1 MKLTNETISVLK
13 NFSTINA
20 NLMVKAGSSL
30 STMSAMKNIVA
41 KADVTEEFPS
51 DFAIYD
57 LNEFLSALSLF
68 GKPDLDFNN
77 EFVNITEEGTAK
89 LMKYWFSDPSVVTTP
104 SKEIS
109 MPSTEVNFSL
119 SSDTLNEITKAAA
132 VIGAPDMSLVGTGM
146 GAKLMVTDKKNTTA
160 NAFETSVDV
169 GDVAA
174 NHGAE
179 FKFWFKVEN
188 LKLIPGTYEVQISSK
203 KISHFT
209 NISKIGTGY
218 VQYWIALEPESSYI
232 PRLDDTNFNG

>member
-1 MKLTNETISVLK
+1 MKLSTETISVLK

-41 KADVTEEFPS
+41 KADVSEEFPS

-68 GKPDLDFNN
+68 GRPDLEFNN
-77 EFVNITEEGTAK
+77 DFVIITEEGTSK
-89 LMKYWFSDPSVVTTP
+89 SLKYWFSDPSVVTTP

-109 MPSTEVNFSL
+109 MPSTELTFNL

-132 VIGAPDMSLVGTGM
+132 VIGVPDMALSGG
-146 GAKLMVTDKKNTTA
+146 KLMVTDKKNSTA
-160 NAFETSVDV
+160 NAFETSLDV

-174 NHGAE
+174 E
-179 FKFWFKVEN
+179 YKFWFKVEN
-188 LKLIPGTYEVQISSK
+188 LKVMPGTYDVEVSSK

-209 NISKIGTGY
+209 NTKLG
-218 VQYWIALEPESSYI
+218 VQYWIALEPESSFK
-232 PRLDDTNFNG
+232 PND